1 LAAKINDFDNPR
13 RHEAMNGP
21 DRAGYW
27 EAMKSEISTLI
38 KLKAWTVVS
47 FTPDMNV
54 LDSTR
59 AFKCKRYPDGNIRK
73 LKARFCTR
81 VFQQVHDTDYF
92 DTFATVVSWTT
103 VRILL
108 VFSVFFDWTQNKL
121 NIHVL
126 FFMHLLQK
134 IYMLACLEVF
144 KKNVKLSNWK
154 GWSMDYIYT
163 RWISSNIARFLQGNC
178 CNLCWLHFVLQPY
191 YNRNWQDFG

>member
-1 LAAKINDFDNPR
+1 MAQFQTQKLRSGTLNNAFTQFLDWNALTSSLLTDSWAIRGIPDSYINPHTQETECWNPLALAAKINDFDNPR

-21 DRAGYW
+21 DRSGYW

-81 VFQQVHDTDYF
+81 VFQQVHDTDYL

-134 IYMLACLEVF
+134 FICSHA
-144 KKNVKLSNWK
+144 
-154 GWSMDYIYT
+154 
-163 RWISSNIARFLQGNC
+163 
-178 CNLCWLHFVLQPY
+178 
-191 YNRNWQDFG
+191 